1 MKKFLMYFGVM
12 GLLLLPAQGA
22 FAWQGIQSL
31 NPLPYVGIGPNY
43 STFSLNPFT
52 GFRNCHPCKKVE
64 KCNPCEKKVEKC
76 NTCVTGAAA
85 PICPK
90 CVKAFPKCETC
101 NKIIVPAQKIY
112 VAEPKCPCMKK
123 RY

>member
-1 MKKFLMYFGVM
+1 MFMGVL

-22 FAWQGIQSL
+22 FSWEVQSL

-52 GFRNCHPCKKVE
+52 GFKNCNPCKKMKKCEDRCAKIEVE
-64 KCNPCEKKVEKC
+64 
-76 NTCVTGAAA
+76 
-85 PICPK
+85 PICPS
-90 CVKAFPKCETC
+90 CQKAFNNSP
-101 NKIIVPAQKIY
+101 
-112 VAEPKCPCMKK
+112 CPCRVN